1 MKFKD
6 PKLSVHFENQEM
18 MEDTLILLRFNCPD
32 SECAYIG
39 NGWGDLRLHV
49 RATHGKL
56 MWFVRSTNSLL
67 FFPRSKKLLFYSDLC
82 IRHKKVFSHE
92 HTLYLPALLPLH
104 LPSWGRPSKALSKE
118 PIEGGTHPRCGF
130 CRDCFFGDDELY
142 VHMRENH
149 EECFI
154 CKRNGVRDQ

>member
-1 MKFKD
+1 MQFKD
-6 PKLSVHFENQEM
+6 PKLSVFFETQEM
-18 MEDTLILLRFNCPD
+18 MEDALILLRFNCPD

-39 NGWGDLRLHV
+39 GGWADLRLHV

-56 MWFVRSTNSLL
+56 MWFVIRFSLCTFSIYNQQL
-67 FFPRSKKLLFYSDLC
+67 DSDLC

-92 HTLYLPALLPLH
+92 HALYPPSLLPVH
-104 LPSWGRPSKALSKE
+104 LPLSGRSSKAALKE
-118 PIEGGTHPRCGF
+118 TIEGGIHPRCGF
-130 CRDCFFGDDELY
+130 CRDCYFGDDELY
-142 VHMRENH
+142 SHMRERH